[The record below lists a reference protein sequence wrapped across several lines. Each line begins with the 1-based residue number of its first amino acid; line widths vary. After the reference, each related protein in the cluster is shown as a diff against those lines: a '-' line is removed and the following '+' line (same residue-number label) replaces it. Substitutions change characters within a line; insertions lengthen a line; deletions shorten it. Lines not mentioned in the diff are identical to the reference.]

1 MNRGIWFSHM
11 QCCSKSVEC
20 SQTFLNWNWKNYVK
34 LNVKGH
40 KQKVTV
46 NCIVLFVSSRFL
58 FLSVKIGPNMENPS
72 ATSAS
77 FGSFATWKHC
87 IRWSRGIQ
95 VFVTK
100 WQKWGKTGEWA
111 NCDGIEGGMWQQ
123 RARTW
128 GREQLVSDKLRTLPQ
143 STTTCLVH
151 AFKQVAH
158 KLLQFLQRVVHL
170 PGWQVKHVQTLAW
183 ACSCLC
189 LCLCT

>member
-1 MNRGIWFSHM
+1 
-11 QCCSKSVEC
+11 
-20 SQTFLNWNWKNYVK
+20 
-34 LNVKGH
+34 
-40 KQKVTV
+40 
-46 NCIVLFVSSRFL
+46 
-58 FLSVKIGPNMENPS
+58 MENPS
-72 ATSAS
+72 APTAS

-111 NCDGIEGGMWQQ
+111 NCDGIEGGMWQ

-158 KLLQFLQRVVHL
+158 KLLQTIL
-170 PGWQVKHVQTLAW
+170 KITESCTLARLTGEARANIGMGMQLLVLVHVEHVERTCRGHLSMSV
-183 ACSCLC
+183 ACDLGKTMISRFFSVCVAHTYRHIVQ
-189 LCLCT
+189 CTSDHWTHGILFNVTRLIP

>member
-58 FLSVKIGPNMENPS
+58 FFSVKIGPNMENPS

-95 VFVTK
+95 VFV
-100 WQKWGKTGEWA
+100 Q
-111 NCDGIEGGMWQQ
+111 
-123 RARTW
+123 
-128 GREQLVSDKLRTLPQ
+128 SDKNEVKLASGQIVTELRGECGSGQEREGENNWFRT
-143 STTTCLVH
+143 S
-151 AFKQVAH
+151 
-158 KLLQFLQRVVHL
+158 
-170 PGWQVKHVQTLAW
+170 WE
-183 ACSCLC
+183 LC
-189 LCLCT
+189 LNLQPHALCTHLDRLHINSYKQFFNYKDIP

>member
-11 QCCSKSVEC
+11 QFCSKSVEC

-46 NCIVLFVSSRFL
+46 NCIVFFSASCFCFSLLKLAPTWKTHLHQLPLLALLPLENIASGGVEEFRFL
-58 FLSVKIGPNMENPS
+58 
-72 ATSAS
+72 
-77 FGSFATWKHC
+77 W
-87 IRWSRGIQ
+87 Q
-95 VFVTK
+95 K
-100 WQKWGKTGEWA
+100 WQKWGKTSEWA
-111 NCDGIEGGMWQQ
+111 NCDGIEGGMWQ

-158 KLLQFLQRVVHL
+158 KQFLQRVVHL